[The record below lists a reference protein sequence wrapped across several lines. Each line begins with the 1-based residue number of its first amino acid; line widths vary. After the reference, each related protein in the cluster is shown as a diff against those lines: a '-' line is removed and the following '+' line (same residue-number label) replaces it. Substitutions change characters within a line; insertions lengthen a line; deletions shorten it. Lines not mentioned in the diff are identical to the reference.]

1 MQELLFFLLWTN
13 ALLTGQVTSV
23 IHVPINATGLVNLD
37 VYMIVLGKV
46 ETQKLLNEQQEISQ
60 DRKCFLNQ
68 AHCLIT
74 LPLVSVSKK
83 TRRKVWII

>member
-1 MQELLFFLLWTN
+1 MQELLFFLLCTN

-23 IHVPINATGLVNLD
+23 IHAPINATGLVNLD
-37 VYMIVLGKV
+37 MIVLGKV

-68 AHCLIT
+68 THCLVT